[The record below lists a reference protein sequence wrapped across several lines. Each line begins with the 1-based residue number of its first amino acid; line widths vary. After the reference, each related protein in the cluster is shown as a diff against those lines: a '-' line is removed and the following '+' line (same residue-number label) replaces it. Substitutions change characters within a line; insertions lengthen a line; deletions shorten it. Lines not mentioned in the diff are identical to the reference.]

1 MKWLSRLLLR
11 IMGWR
16 LINEIPLSLKKYV
29 VAVAPHT
36 SWKDF
41 PLGLF
46 VRSALGRQIFY
57 LGKKELFESPFGFFF
72 WWTGGRPV
80 DRKHKTGL
88 VDQVVKLFAGSQEFA
103 IAIAPEGTRK
113 KVSDLKTGFYFI
125 AKAADVPIIP
135 CLLDYEKKTVRFLK
149 PIYLTEDRE
158 KDMDTIWGFFEGV
171 KGAKAEL
178 SISGVRKGEDT
189 GTTP

>member
-88 VDQVVKLFAGSQEFA
+88 VDQVVKLFAGSKEFA